1 MAGNL
6 PSVIDSVIEPSLNF
20 SLLPGFLI
28 RLPLPLSQPLPMKQL
43 LPLLLAAAVGSAAT
57 YFVMDA
63 KSSSEQKPASAVVAE
78 KSPTPSPAFAGQAP
92 AADPARKQGAP
103 KFGGKSGGFLPE
115 EIEGVTPEQLNQCK
129 AAMFKA
135 FQDDG
140 VKAAREKLTELRKEA
155 EYASD
160 DEKRN
165 LRPQFEEAALD
176 IRKATKEA
184 ILDADDELTGDV
196 VDKVLD
202 AVEERMKQ
210 RGGQGFQKGKK

>member
-1 MAGNL
+1 
-6 PSVIDSVIEPSLNF
+6 
-20 SLLPGFLI
+20 
-28 RLPLPLSQPLPMKQL
+28 MKKL
-43 LPLLLAAAVGSAAT
+43 FPLLLAAAVGSAAT

-63 KSSSEQKPASAVVAE
+63 KSSSEQKPTAAVVAE
-78 KSPTPSPAFAGQAP
+78 KSPAPGPAFAGEAP
-92 AADPARKQGAP
+92 AGDSARKPGAP
-103 KFGGKSGGFLPE
+103 KFGGKAGGFLPE
-115 EIEGVTPEQLNQCK
+115 EIEGVTPEQLNKCK
-129 AAMFKA
+129 VAMYKA

-140 VKAAREKLTELRKEA
+140 VKAAREKLNELRKEA

-160 DEKRN
+160 DEKKN

-184 ILDADDELTGDV
+184 ILAADDDLTGDV

-202 AVEERMKQ
+202 VVEERMKQ